1 MPPYQKSQ
9 LSSRMAFS
17 GKYEIESE
25 KNYDEFMKR
34 LGLPSD
40 VIEKGRNFKIVTEVQ
55 QDGQNFIWSQHYP
68 SGHSMTNKF
77 TIGKECDMETV
88 GGKKFK
94 ATVQMEG
101 GKIVADFPN
110 YHQTSEIVGDKLVEV
125 SVLLVPGIMMRTLFC
140 LQPWTLRAG
149 PLGPGSVSTS
159 RVPGS
164 VLSTRCRSSGFIFR
178 ATC

>member
-1 MPPYQKSQ
+1 M

-55 QDGQNFIWSQHYP
+55 QDGQNFIWTQHYP

-110 YHQTSEIVGDKLVEV
+110 YHQTSEIVGDKLVEISTIGGVTYERV
-125 SVLLVPGIMMRTLFC
+125 SKRL
-140 LQPWTLRAG
+140 A
-149 PLGPGSVSTS
+149 
-159 RVPGS
+159 
-164 VLSTRCRSSGFIFR
+164 
-178 ATC
+178 